1 MCLQDHVDLLGEIQ
15 YVSGGFLVGGVCV
28 IGLVGNLALFV
39 LLSKQVRELLF
50 KVSISEKT
58 FQAVQKTFH
67 NLLFLLS
74 VYDTVGRLDTR

>member
-39 LLSKQVRELLF
+39 FLSKQVR
-50 KVSISEKT
+50 
-58 FQAVQKTFH
+58 QR
-67 NLLFLLS
+67 LLS
-74 VYDTVGRLDTR
+74 KHF

>member
-28 IGLVGNLALFV
+28 IGLVGNSALFV